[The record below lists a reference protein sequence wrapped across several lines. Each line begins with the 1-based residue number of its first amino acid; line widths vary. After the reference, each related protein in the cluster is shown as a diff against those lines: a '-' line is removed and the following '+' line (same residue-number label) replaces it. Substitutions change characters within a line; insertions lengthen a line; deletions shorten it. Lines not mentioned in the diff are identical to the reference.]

1 MLAGASSRNAQ
12 VGKTRPWETMLALTC
27 AAMLALVPRAAHAHV
42 IGLSSGEYAAKG
54 TTLHAKLS
62 FARADMV
69 TLVPSVDA
77 NRDGHVTALELHEAR
92 EAIAS
97 RVKDRIEVRAD
108 GAGPPCPS
116 LLLDVSL
123 TELDGLLLAMKA
135 ECPAAATHL
144 AVKLAVLDDLP
155 AGHKHVARAVSG
167 ESIHDEVLVRGH
179 APLVVP
185 VPAAAPAAS
194 KADRQPSGRGVAG
207 FFAMGMEHIL
217 TGWDHLVFLFGLVL
231 VRARVRDL
239 VWVVSA
245 FTVAHSITLALAV
258 LGVFAPSSRIVEPA
272 IGLSIAYVGIEN
284 FFLTDPRKRWR
295 ITFPFGLVHGFGF
308 ASALAELRLDRARI
322 PSALVSFNLGV
333 EIGQLAVIAALVGL
347 VALAR
352 KRIATFDPRGVRVLS
367 AGVAVTGVV
376 LAIVRL
382 V

>member
-1 MLAGASSRNAQ
+1 
-12 VGKTRPWETMLALTC
+12 
-27 AAMLALVPRAAHAHV
+27 MLALVLALALVLVPRLARAHV

-92 EAIAS
+92 DAIAT

-108 GAGPPCPS
+108 GAGAPCPS

-135 ECPAAATHL
+135 ECPTTASRL
-144 AVKLAVLDDLP
+144 EVKLAVLDDLP
-155 AGHKHVARAVSG
+155 AAHRHVARAVSG
-167 ESIHDEVLVRGH
+167 AAIHDEVLVRGH
-179 APLVVP
+179 APLVVL
-185 VPAAAPAAS
+185 VPAATPAAS
-194 KADRQPSGRGVAG
+194 KGETPPSSKGAGG
-207 FFAMGMEHIL
+207 FFAMGIEHIL

-239 VWVVSA
+239 VWVVTA

-258 LGVFAPSSRIVEPA
+258 LGVFAPSARIVEPA

-284 FFLTDPRKRWR
+284 FFLTDPKKRWR

-333 EIGQLAVIAALVGL
+333 EAGQLVVIVVLVGL

-382 V
+382 L